1 MKVPAKIE
9 NLELKNASIR
19 AILKRNCENV
29 SFSFMQSPN
38 IDFNLSAFGLDT
50 GYIKNFILNEIILK
64 KIKQKMLF
72 PNQITKTFKKKFI
85 HQNEISDDETDF
97 GDFKNLP
104 ELISQKNLKNLISE
118 TVKLCNSIS
127 LSTEVKINNQYMK
140 NMTKIQEENSIA
152 KFLILH
158 LIKAENLVNAD
169 SGINGDVSDPY
180 AKIKLGDLKYKTEII
195 SNSLNP
201 EWNTIFIFPIDD
213 GNVSSSKTDFKDL
226 NIEIF
231 DHDKFKNDANLGNV
245 SIDIYDLIQNGGQMK
260 EIWSEL
266 QDIKTGKIL
275 FSLKVGKIELENE
288 MDKFKRQR
296 SNSSVI

>member
-1 MKVPAKIE
+1 M
-9 NLELKNASIR
+9 
-19 AILKRNCENV
+19 
-29 SFSFMQSPN
+29 
-38 IDFNLSAFGLDT
+38 
-50 GYIKNFILNEIILK
+50 
-64 KIKQKMLF
+64 
-72 PNQITKTFKKKFI
+72 
-85 HQNEISDDETDF
+85 
-97 GDFKNLP
+97 
-104 ELISQKNLKNLISE
+104 
-118 TVKLCNSIS
+118 
-127 LSTEVKINNQYMK
+127 TE
-140 NMTKIQEENSIA
+140 IQEKNSIA

-201 EWNTIFIFPIDD
+201 EWNTIFIFPID

-245 SIDIYDLIQNGGQMK
+245 SIDVCDLIQNGGQMK

-275 FSLKVGKIELENE
+275 FSLKVGKIELEKE
-288 MDKFKRQR
+288 MAKFKRQR